1 MKQRYSRAAIGLVG
15 SALLVGCANEYAPYA
30 GDEVDND
37 PAFGN
42 AAQAVNACDGD
53 DLQYDFNGF
62 AASLAVAIANE
73 LGHWDV
79 ATDFVVSNGKL
90 ALTNAGLARCGSAAC
105 ENTKAL
111 LLMQEDVT
119 SEIPYH
125 SAAEFRTKLTGW
137 YQAQM
142 AKLVE
147 LTTAAIF
154 PPGTYRLKGRQSA
167 KFMVVDLASTTAG
180 ALIEQK
186 STLSGT
192 TGDWELSVVGP
203 KHKLKNV
210 KSGLCLDL
218 KVDSPTNA
226 DMVQKPCSS
235 ADSQLFK
242 MSKSSDGTAFLFET
256 KHPGKGLFVSGH
268 STAEDAKII
277 QATFD
282 KNMHSSQWL
291 ATSMSGT
298 QAQGLFKGMYTLK
311 ASHSNKVM
319 GVANNTENS
328 SVAQYTYS
336 ATNPMLEWYA
346 SPMGSN
352 KYQFINRSTGKCM
365 ALETDSATAKVV
377 QRACANDDSQKFTLT
392 PNGGADTFTVKSRY
406 DKLLEVDSYLMTDGA
421 VIEQAA
427 AAAADPQRKFKLTP
441 LLAGEPH
448 RLSFSHTTPDA
459 HCGDYF
465 WFNITQPNGLP
476 LANPAETFIQLIF
489 AGGKRDMNGTDENPF
504 IAQISTGTQVAVD
517 PSGYMVGGTRSG
529 TGSCIPS
536 DVFFDQTKKAAGSK
550 IPPLAPPLCCTK
562 YNGLEGVFVESI
574 WSTTTFVCT

>member
-1 MKQRYSRAAIGLVG
+1 MKQRCSHAALGLVG
-15 SALLVGCANEYAPYA
+15 WSLLVGCADGYTRYE
-30 GDEVDND
+30 GDEAESD
-37 PAFGN
+37 PVFGN
-42 AAQAVNACDGD
+42 TAQAVNACEGD

-90 ALTNAGLARCGSAAC
+90 ALTNAGLARCSGGC
-105 ENTKAL
+105 ENIKAI

-119 SEIPYH
+119 GDVPYH
-125 SAAEFRTKLTGW
+125 SAAEFRSKLTGW
-137 YQAQM
+137 YQAQQ

-154 PPGTYRLKGRQSA
+154 PPGTYRLKGRQSN
-167 KFMVVDLASTTAG
+167 KFMVVDLAATTAG

-192 TGDWELSVVGP
+192 SGDWELTVVGP
-203 KHKLKNV
+203 KHKLRNV
-210 KSGLCLDL
+210 KSGMCLDL
-218 KVDSPTNA
+218 KVDSATNA

-235 ADSQLFK
+235 ADSQLFR

-256 KHPGKGLFVSGH
+256 KHPGKGLFVS
-268 STAEDAKII
+268 EDAKII
-277 QATFD
+277 QASFD
-282 KNMHSSQWL
+282 KNMHSSQWV
-291 ATSMSGT
+291 ATSLSGT
-298 QAQGLFKGMYTLK
+298 LAQGLFKGMYTLK

-319 GVANNTENS
+319 GVVDNTESS

-346 SPMGSN
+346 SPMGAN

-365 ALETDSATAKVV
+365 ALATDSATAKVV
-377 QRACANDDSQKFTLT
+377 QRACANNDSQKFTLT
-392 PNGGADTFTVKSRY
+392 PNGGADTYTLKSRY

-421 VIEQAA
+421 VIEQAEA
-427 AAAADPQRKFKLTP
+427 SAADPQRKFKLTP

-476 LANPAETFIQLIF
+476 LANPAETYIQLIF
-489 AGGKRDMNGTDENPF
+489 AGGKRELSGADENPF
-504 IAQISTGTQVAVD
+504 IAQLSTGTQVAVD
-517 PSGYMVGGTRSG
+517 PSGYMLGGQGDQSG
-529 TGSCIPS
+529 TCITS
-536 DVFFDQTKKAAGSK
+536 DILVDLTRAAGGSTV
-550 IPPLAPPLCCTK
+550 PPVEPLCCVTAL
-562 YNGLEGVFVESI
+562 GLAGKFVKSS
-574 WSTTTFVCT
+574 WSPTTFLCRVP